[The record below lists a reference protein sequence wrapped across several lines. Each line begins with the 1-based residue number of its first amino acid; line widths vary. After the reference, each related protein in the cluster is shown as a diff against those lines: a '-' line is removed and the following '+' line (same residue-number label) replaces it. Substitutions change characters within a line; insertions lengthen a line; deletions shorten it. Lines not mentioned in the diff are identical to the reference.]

1 MTIRQGKQIIA
12 NTQGT
17 RNYDLL
23 ENKPKIDGVELS
35 GEVTLDDLNV
45 QSKLSAGTGI
55 EIVDGVI
62 SNTQTKP
69 EWGKITGNI
78 AEQTDLQQELAKAGT
93 PDDITVVKTQENKLQ
108 AISLINQNDQNA
120 NIKLWLGSEEDYEA
134 VETKDENTVYFT
146 KDGVIDISGEG
157 SGGLEIGDIG
167 IAPFGIDES
176 LNKRRYLNGQVIS
189 QSQFVSFT
197 NRIKTVIQLN
207 PNLAATEENWQA
219 EVTNSVLGQC
229 GKFVID
235 DELGTIR
242 LPKVVNIQGL
252 QDLALIGNIKAES
265 LPNIKGTL
273 YNNNTTYQD
282 IGLDGGI
289 ASGAIQIETDSV
301 SRQACENVSGYDN
314 KNLGWS
320 FDASRSSSTYQDN
333 APVQQEAVQYPYF
346 IQVATGVEESVDITR
361 EIELNN
367 PFSLLDY
374 KWSEYE
380 LNNASWLLSNGQF
393 NSGAT
398 YISVYNLLLEIYNG
412 TVTKDGV
419 SVKMSTEAY
428 TDTDFV
434 LNTSDTTFRLPIKV
448 KLASGNAVVGNG
460 MTLGLTDGTTNYGS
474 NYTSG
479 NRAVALSTSSYGA
492 IVGTT
497 GSFSD
502 GSSNVVI
509 GVTTDPTKSGIET
522 SSSGLKLYFY
532 VGETIQDANIIVASN
547 VLTNAVMKNSSAD
560 RETVIGW
567 GIPDYSAGIAIT
579 TPVEA
584 TPFVAPCDGLYVVAG
599 VLSNTNATLTIN
611 GRISAYTFYMGSS
624 NRCKSA
630 MTIPL
635 SKNDICYWDKTFNAF
650 FETSQQFYPF
660 KGVN

>member
-1 MTIRQGKQIIA
+1 MSIRQGSNYIA
-12 NTQGT
+12 GGGSQVNVDNLTINKNTS
-17 RNYDLL
+17 N
-23 ENKPKIDGVELS
+23 
-35 GEVTLDDLNV
+35 
-45 QSKLSAGTGI
+45 
-55 EIVDGVI
+55 EI
-62 SNTQTKP
+62 
-69 EWGKITGNI
+69 
-78 AEQTDLQQELAKAGT
+78 
-93 PDDITVVKTQENKLQ
+93 Q

-235 DELGTIR
+235 DDAGTIR
-242 LPKVVNIQGL
+242 LPKVVNINGL
-252 QDLALIGNIKAES
+252 QDLALIGNIKTES
-265 LPNIKGTL
+265 LPNITGNVHIAHAFLDSATGAFKAGANTDE
-273 YNNNTTYQD
+273 YYGPTKENHPNNLN
-282 IGLDGGI
+282 
-289 ASGAIQIETDSV
+289 
-301 SRQACENVSGYDN
+301 
-314 KNLGWS
+314 

-333 APVQQEAVQYPYF
+333 APVQQEAIQYPYF
-346 IQVATGVEESVDITR
+346 IQVATGVEESVDVTR

-380 LNNASWLLSNGQF
+380 ISNVSWLISNGTF
-393 NSGAT
+393 HSGAT
-398 YISVYNLLLEIYNG
+398 YVAVYELLLKIHNG
-412 TVTKDGV
+412 TETKDGV
-419 SVKMSTEAY
+419 SVKLSTEEY

-434 LNTSDTTFRLPIKV
+434 INTADTTFRLPIKV
-448 KLASGNAVVGNG
+448 KLASSNVVVGNG
-460 MTLGLTDGTTNYGS
+460 SPLQLESLGSTNTNEMVLISTSAGSGFYTLGTRNETIDVSAAQTYS
-474 NYTSG
+474 
-479 NRAVALSTSSYGA
+479 
-492 IVGTT
+492 I
-497 GSFSD
+497 
-502 GSSNVVI
+502 
-509 GVTTDPTKSGIET
+509 TTDSTKSGIET
-522 SSSGLKLYFY
+522 SSNGLKLYFY
-532 VGETIQDANIIVASN
+532 VGETIQDANVIVASQ
-547 VLTNAVMKNSSAD
+547 VLTTVANCVKKSSATD
-560 RETVIGW
+560 RATVVGW